1 MGMEMRLGM
10 TLCSAVGLALLL
22 AGCLPEPKKYL
33 TSEADDDRTCRS
45 YMKNKKPSD
54 DTTYE
59 QCRKDLVNL
68 ANNPP
73 PAAPQSGNVT
83 VIINQ

>member
-1 MGMEMRLGM
+1 MSSAIKLAA
-10 TLCSAVGLALLL
+10 AVGLAFLLT
-22 AGCLPEPKKYL
+22 GCLSEPKKYL
-33 TSEADDDRTCRS
+33 TSEADDDRTCRN
-45 YMKNKKPSD
+45 YIKNKKPSD

-73 PAAPQSGNVT
+73 AVAPQSGNVT